1 MLGWEKVA
9 DSANTESIKGSN
21 DYAKKRSLR
30 QKLPRISGKEKP
42 QRYNCVIGAVDR
54 RPARRALSTG
64 SSGRPDRPAG
74 RQKGQARKWRFGPI
88 K

>member
-1 MLGWEKVA
+1 MEQRDDAIVEGREMLGWEKVA

-42 QRYNCVIGAVDR
+42 LRYNCVI
-54 RPARRALSTG
+54 LLG
-64 SSGRPDRPAG
+64 SPSPHP
-74 RQKGQARKWRFGPI
+74 FG
-88 K
+88 